1 MTKRLLIVS
10 RHFWPE
16 DTKLNSLCMELVK
29 KGCRIDVLC
38 GQPSDENGKFM
49 AGYSHMKIKR
59 EIHDKLDIRRTFDI
73 SRGSRSNVNIFMNYM
88 IFPIMGMFQAK
99 KLSQNKYDA
108 VLVYQTS
115 PVMMAWPALKVGK
128 IKKIPVY
135 VYINELWPQSLYQV
149 LDVQSSL
156 FKKIV
161 DRMSMSVYRRA
172 DKLLVP
178 SARMQKYLMDRLV
191 IPKEQ
196 VPVVPVPP
204 DHYYEIEEKDEI
216 LLEQLAGSFNIVIIG
231 DFKEQISVDS
241 VLQIA
246 RRIRK
251 NNYKN
256 IRFVVLGTGEKIA
269 EMKMKADEQSLHDYF
284 YFEGKVESNELGKY
298 LYITDILLAAIR
310 PSDEHAAYA
319 QMINYMAAGK
329 PIVVTMLGMVKELL
343 KKAECGFASE
353 PDDISSLYNN
363 IIRLYKMSPSER
375 AAMGENGRRYQMQ
388 HNSRKINADII
399 FEIISGSMPSE
410 PSKEVSEIR
419 SLWEDIS

>member
-16 DTKLNSLCMELVK
+16 NTKLNALCEELVQK
-29 KGCRIDVLC
+29 DYRIDVLC
-38 GQPSDENGKFM
+38 GQPSGDDGKFM
-49 AGYSHMKIKR
+49 AGYSHMKVKR
-59 EIHDKLDIRRTFDI
+59 EIHDRLDIRRTFDI

-88 IFPIMGMFQAK
+88 IFPIMGLIQAK
-99 KLSQNKYDA
+99 KLAQNKYDA

-115 PVMMAWPALKVGK
+115 PVMMAWPALKIGK

-156 FKKIV
+156 FKKILDKV
-161 DRMSMSVYRRA
+161 SMSVYRRA

-178 SARMQKYLMDRLV
+178 STRMQKYLMDRLV
-191 IPKEQ
+191 VTRDQIPI
-196 VPVVPVPP
+196 VPVPP
-204 DHYYEIEEKDEI
+204 DYYYENEDKDEA
-216 LLEQLAGSFNIVIIG
+216 LLEQLAGSFNVVIAG
-231 DFKEQISVDS
+231 DFNEQMSVES
-241 VLQIA
+241 VIQIA
-246 RRIRK
+246 QKIRK

-256 IRFVVLGTGEKIA
+256 IRFVVLGTGELIN
-269 EMKMKADEQSLHDYF
+269 EMKMKADRQSLHDYF
-284 YFEGKVESNELGKY
+284 YFEGKVEPDELGRY
-298 LYITDILLAAIR
+298 LYVTDVLLAAIR

-343 KKAECGFASE
+343 RDAECGFASE
-353 PDDISSLYNN
+353 PDDVNTLYNN
-363 IIRLYKMSPSER
+363 IMKLYKMSPSER

-388 HNSRKINADII
+388 HNSRKLNADII
-399 FEIISGSMPSE
+399 DDIISGSSLE
-410 PSKEVSEIR
+410 ASDEDSGIQ
-419 SLWEDIS
+419 SLWDEMN

>member
-16 DTKLNSLCMELVK
+16 NTKLNALCEELVQK
-29 KGCRIDVLC
+29 DYRIDVLC
-38 GQPSDENGKFM
+38 GQPSGDDGKFM
-49 AGYSHMKIKR
+49 AGYSHMKVKR
-59 EIHDKLDIRRTFDI
+59 EIHDRLDIRRTFDI

-88 IFPIMGMFQAK
+88 IFPIMGLIQAK
-99 KLSQNKYDA
+99 KLVQNKYDA

-115 PVMMAWPALKVGK
+115 PVMMAWPALRIGK

-156 FKKIV
+156 FKKIL
-161 DRMSMSVYRRA
+161 DKISMSVYRRA

-178 SARMQKYLMDRLV
+178 STRMQKYLMDRLV
-191 IPKEQ
+191 VTRDQIPI
-196 VPVVPVPP
+196 VPVPP
-204 DHYYEIEEKDEI
+204 DYYYENEDKDEA
-216 LLEQLAGSFNIVIIG
+216 LLEQLAGSFNIVIAG
-231 DFKEQISVDS
+231 DFNEQISADTVIR
-241 VLQIA
+241 IA
-246 RRIRK
+246 QRIRK

-256 IRFVVLGTGEKIA
+256 IRFVVLGTGELIN
-269 EMKMKADEQSLHDYF
+269 EMKMKADRQSLHDYF
-284 YFEGKVESNELGKY
+284 YFEGKVEPDDLGRY
-298 LYITDILLAAIR
+298 LYVTDVLLAAIR

-343 KKAECGFASE
+343 RDAECGFASE
-353 PDDISSLYNN
+353 PDDINTLYNN
-363 IIRLYKMSPSER
+363 IMKLYKMSPSER

-388 HNSRKINADII
+388 HNSRKLNADII
-399 FEIISGSMPSE
+399 DDIISGSSLE
-410 PSKEVSEIR
+410 ASDEDSGIQ
-419 SLWEDIS
+419 SLWDEMN

>member
-16 DTKLNSLCMELVK
+16 NTKLNALCEELVQK
-29 KGCRIDVLC
+29 DYRIDVLC
-38 GQPSDENGKFM
+38 GQPSGDDGKFM
-49 AGYSHMKIKR
+49 AGYSHMKVKR
-59 EIHDKLDIRRTFDI
+59 EIHDRLDIRRTFDI

-88 IFPIMGMFQAK
+88 IFPIMGLIQAK
-99 KLSQNKYDA
+99 KLAQNKYDA

-115 PVMMAWPALKVGK
+115 PVMMAWPALRIGK

-156 FKKIV
+156 FKKIL
-161 DRMSMSVYRRA
+161 DKISMSVYRRA

-178 SARMQKYLMDRLV
+178 STRMQKYLMDRLV
-191 IPKEQ
+191 VTRDQIPI
-196 VPVVPVPP
+196 VPVPP
-204 DHYYEIEEKDEI
+204 DYYYENEDKDEA
-216 LLEQLAGSFNIVIIG
+216 LLEQLAGSFNIVIAG
-231 DFKEQISVDS
+231 DFNEQISADTVIR
-241 VLQIA
+241 IA
-246 RRIRK
+246 QRIRK

-256 IRFVVLGTGEKIA
+256 IRFVVLGTGELIN
-269 EMKMKADEQSLHDYF
+269 EMKMKADRQSLHDYF
-284 YFEGKVESNELGKY
+284 YFEGKVEPDDLGRY
-298 LYITDILLAAIR
+298 LYVTDVLLAAIR

-343 KKAECGFASE
+343 RDAECGFASE
-353 PDDISSLYNN
+353 PDDINTLYNN
-363 IIRLYKMSPSER
+363 IMKLYKMSPSER

-388 HNSRKINADII
+388 HNSRKLNADII
-399 FEIISGSMPSE
+399 DDIISGSSLE
-410 PSKEVSEIR
+410 ASDEDSGIQ
-419 SLWEDIS
+419 SLWDEMN

>member
-16 DTKLNSLCMELVK
+16 NTKLNALCEELVQK
-29 KGCRIDVLC
+29 DYRIDVLC
-38 GQPSDENGKFM
+38 GQPSGDDGKFM
-49 AGYSHMKIKR
+49 AGYSHMKVKR
-59 EIHDKLDIRRTFDI
+59 EIHDRLDIRRTFDI

-88 IFPIMGMFQAK
+88 IFPIMGLIQAK
-99 KLSQNKYDA
+99 KLAQNKYDA

-115 PVMMAWPALKVGK
+115 PVMMAWPALKIGK

-156 FKKIV
+156 FKKILDKV
-161 DRMSMSVYRRA
+161 SMSVYRRA

-178 SARMQKYLMDRLV
+178 STRMQKYLMDRLV
-191 IPKEQ
+191 VTRDQIPI
-196 VPVVPVPP
+196 VPVPP
-204 DHYYEIEEKDEI
+204 DYYYENEDKDEA
-216 LLEQLAGSFNIVIIG
+216 LLEQLAGSFNVVIAG
-231 DFKEQISVDS
+231 DFNEQMSVES
-241 VLQIA
+241 VIQIA
-246 RRIRK
+246 QKIRK

-256 IRFVVLGTGEKIA
+256 IRFVVLGTGELIN
-269 EMKMKADEQSLHDYF
+269 EMKMKADRQSLHDYF
-284 YFEGKVESNELGKY
+284 YFEGKVEPDELGRY
-298 LYITDILLAAIR
+298 LYVTDVLLAAIR

-343 KKAECGFASE
+343 RNAECGFASE
-353 PDDISSLYNN
+353 PDDINTLYNN
-363 IIRLYKMSPSER
+363 IMKLYKMSPSER

-388 HNSRKINADII
+388 HNSRKLNADII
-399 FEIISGSMPSE
+399 DDIISGSSLE
-410 PSKEVSEIR
+410 ASDEDSGIQ
-419 SLWEDIS
+419 SLWDEMN

>member
-1 MTKRLLIVS
+1 
-10 RHFWPE
+10 
-16 DTKLNSLCMELVK
+16 
-29 KGCRIDVLC
+29 
-38 GQPSDENGKFM
+38 
-49 AGYSHMKIKR
+49 
-59 EIHDKLDIRRTFDI
+59 
-73 SRGSRSNVNIFMNYM
+73 
-88 IFPIMGMFQAK
+88 
-99 KLSQNKYDA
+99 
-108 VLVYQTS
+108 
-115 PVMMAWPALKVGK
+115 
-128 IKKIPVY
+128 
-135 VYINELWPQSLYQV
+135 
-149 LDVQSSL
+149 
-156 FKKIV
+156 
-161 DRMSMSVYRRA
+161 MSVYRRA

-284 YFEGKVESNELGKY
+284 YFEGKVESSELGKY

-399 FEIISGSMPSE
+399 FEIISGSMPPE
-410 PSKEVSEIR
+410 PSKEVSEIH